1 VLTRR
6 SLLKLGSMAAASAAL
21 PKPAH
26 SQLAADYTVD
36 IAPYTLEI
44 SPKHSIRTI
53 AYNQQVPGPLLRFR
67 EGKPVTID
75 ITNHTENEE
84 IVHWHG
90 LFLPPAVDGAMEE
103 GTPMIPAGG
112 KARYTFKPS
121 PSGFRW
127 YHTHT
132 FAGTDLKKAQYTGQH
147 GFLFIDPAASRDNPA
162 RYDQEFFLALHDW
175 DGEMTG
181 SGDGSMNP
189 EYKFSTINGRV
200 LGFGEPLRVKR
211 GQRVLLHILN
221 SSPTEQHWL
230 AFAGHQ
236 FRVVALDGNPVP
248 TPQSVPMLRLAP
260 AERICAVVEMNN
272 PGVWILGEVR
282 KHIQAAGAGI
292 IVEYSGSAGKPA
304 WRQPD
309 SLIWDYG
316 QFAATT
322 PAPTSPLTAAPT
334 PAGNIIDIPLVFAS
348 RFAGHGAPDHWTIN
362 GKSWPETSAA
372 PLVHGQRYRLQF
384 KNPSGDDHPV
394 HLHRHSF
401 ELRSLPKNQDIRGIL
416 KDVVLVEAKT
426 EVQVEF
432 TANNPG
438 DTLFHCHQQNHMDE
452 GFMMLFHYA

>member
-21 PKPAH
+21 PKPVP
-26 SQLAADYTVD
+26 SLAPADYTID
-36 IAPYTLEI
+36 IAPYTLDI
-44 SPKHSIRTI
+44 SPKHSIKTT

-67 EGKPVTID
+67 EGKQVTID
-75 ITNHTENEE
+75 VVNRTENEE

-90 LFLPPAVDGAMEE
+90 LFLPPDVDGAMEE
-103 GTPMIPAGG
+103 GTPMIPAAGVSS
-112 KARYTFKPS
+112 KAVRYTFTPS

-147 GFLFIDPAASRDNPA
+147 GFLWIDPAASRDNPA

-175 DGEMTG
+175 DGEMAG
-181 SGDGSMNP
+181 SSDGSMNP

-200 LGFGEPLRVKR
+200 LGFGEPLRVR
-211 GQRVLLHILN
+211 QGQRVLLHILN

-236 FRVVALDGNPVP
+236 IRVVALDGNPVP
-248 TPQSVPMLRLAP
+248 NPQLVPMLRLAP
-260 AERICAVVEMNN
+260 AERVCAIVEMNN

-282 KHIQAAGAGI
+282 KHIQAAGMGVVIEYAGNT
-292 IVEYSGSAGKPA
+292 GKPV
-304 WRQPD
+304 WQQPE
-309 SLIWDYG
+309 SLVWNYNN
-316 QFAATT
+316 FAATVQ
-322 PAPTSPLTAAPT
+322 AQSE
-334 PAGNIIDIPLVFAS
+334 AGNIIDIPLVFES

-384 KNPSGDDHPV
+384 KNPSSDDHPV

-401 ELRSLPKNQDIRGIL
+401 ELRSLPRNPDTRGIL

-426 EVQVEF
+426 ELHVEF
-432 TANNPG
+432 IADNPG
-438 DTLFHCHQQNHMDE
+438 ATLFHCHQQNHMDE
-452 GFMMLFHYA
+452 GFMMLFRYA